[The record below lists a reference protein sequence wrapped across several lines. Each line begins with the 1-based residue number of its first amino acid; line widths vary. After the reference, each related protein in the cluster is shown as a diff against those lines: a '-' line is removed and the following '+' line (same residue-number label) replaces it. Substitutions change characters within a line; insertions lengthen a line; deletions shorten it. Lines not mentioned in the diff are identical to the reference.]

1 MSKYVLVYSGG
12 GVPETPE
19 AQDKAMTEW
28 MNWFGS
34 LGAAV
39 VDAGNPFGPA
49 ATVSSD
55 GSVAKRGTNG
65 LTGYS
70 IIEADSLS
78 AATDSAKGCPVL
90 AGDGSIE
97 IYEAMP
103 IG

>member
-12 GVPETPE
+12 AMNESPD
-19 AQDKAMTEW
+19 AQEKAMEEW

-34 LGAAV
+34 LGASI

-49 ATVSSD
+49 CTVASD
-55 GSVAKRGTNG
+55 GSVAQQGANR
-65 LTGYS
+65 LSGYS

-78 AATDSAKGCPVL
+78 AAAKTAEGCPVL
-90 AGDGSIE
+90 SGGGSIE
-97 IYEAMP
+97 VYGAPP

>member
-19 AQDKAMTEW
+19 DQEKAMTEW
-28 MNWFGS
+28 MNWFGT
-34 LGAAV
+34 LGPAV

-49 ATVSSD
+49 ATISSD
-55 GSVAKRGTNG
+55 GSVVPSGTNR

-78 AATDSAKGCPVL
+78 AATDSAKGCPIL
-90 AGDGSIE
+90 SGDGSIE
-97 IYEAMP
+97 VYEAMP
-103 IG
+103 MG